1 MAHRG
6 RHNLASHKTNY
17 MNIHDSKATCQL
29 PSVWLDGMRKK
40 IQEVSRH
47 KAQHTYSL
55 THTKMFVE

>member
-1 MAHRG
+1 
-6 RHNLASHKTNY
+6 

-29 PSVWLDGMRKK
+29 PSVWLDEMRKK

>member
-1 MAHRG
+1 
-6 RHNLASHKTNY
+6 
-17 MNIHDSKATCQL
+17 MNILDGKATCQL
-29 PSVWLDGMRKK
+29 PSAWLDEITKK

>member
-1 MAHRG
+1 
-6 RHNLASHKTNY
+6 

-29 PSVWLDGMRKK
+29 PSVWLDKMRKK

-47 KAQHTYSL
+47 KAQYTYSL